1 MAIEITVSS
10 LSELESTLAEA
21 KGGETI
27 KLLDGYYGSI
37 KISKDFTSKVTIEAI
52 NPHQV
57 TFSDIDVPGGSNIH
71 LDGLVIESQPRID
84 QNAHHVTISNSI
96 LKNALYIRDADNIVI
111 DNNDISGGQNTL
123 ILNDVTNFT
132 ITENYIHHATADVV
146 RITGASKYGLFEN
159 NTVYDVAAAAPVHP
173 DLVQMFGTS
182 SGIPTDIIFRGNH
195 LYDDPTTGS
204 VYAQGFFFGDPNNGG
219 YKNILIENN
228 LINVGSPNSIAI
240 HGGQENVVI
249 QNNTLIPW
257 PGGGGAIIRLTDAR
271 GWTNEG
277 TTVQDNIAKSI
288 MNQTNVPNVS
298 GNYFYGSDADLSKLF
313 SGDGN
318 QWQDF
323 VPVGGSPIDLSTGLG
338 ASDRLTD
345 LLNGT
350 SSSGSTPTAP
360 EQPTPTPE
368 PIPEQPEPIPEGD
381 TDQGQIDTS
390 LDGVAYA
397 AMGEHE
403 FNRASDVIEV
413 AHNSNLAL
421 DAATI
426 SLSFNADTVSGV
438 HGLISKDAS
447 YYTGGGNHLVSY
459 IENGVLIV
467 RFQDGA
473 KDEIA
478 RIGGIKADTDYD
490 LQVSFGDGNASVWLN
505 GEQVHSADFST
516 SWTTNV
522 EYLQFGA
529 RGWSSKSGEA
539 GFSNVFD
546 GTISDIIVV
555 EGNLTPAQ
563 LQNLLSDASDD
574 SGTAGG
580 TPTPELSPAD
590 DLETSGDIPTP
601 ESPPNE
607 IGANVV
613 YEEAAEQ
620 TFNGRTDSIVNL
632 EHDAAYEVQ
641 EGTIYFTFNA
651 DDLNGTQGLF
661 SKDAFYYAGGG
672 NHVSV
677 MLKGDALY
685 LRFQDEDSDAAFRAP
700 GIKAGE
706 DYDVQ
711 TWFGDGEV
719 GLAVNGELIGTKAF
733 EVDLSLNDQNLQFGG
748 LGWGSSDGGDMIS
761 NAFDGTI
768 SDIMIID
775 QAVSIDNG
783 DLFI

>member
-1 MAIEITVSS
+1 MATEITVSS
-10 LSELESTLAEA
+10 LSSLESALAAA
-21 KGGETI
+21 KGGEII

-37 KISKDFTSKVTIEAI
+37 TLSKDFTSKVTIEAI
-52 NPHQV
+52 NPHKV

-71 LDGLVIESQPRID
+71 LDGLIIESQPRID

-111 DNNDISGGQNTL
+111 DNNDISGGQSTL
-123 ILNDVTNFT
+123 ILNDVTNFR

-159 NTVYDVAAAAPVHP
+159 NTVYDVAAAPLVHP

-182 SGIPTDIIFRGNH
+182 TGIPTDITFRGNH

-240 HGGQENVVI
+240 HGGQVNVVI
-249 QNNTLIPW
+249 QHNTLIPW
-257 PGGGGAIIRLTDAR
+257 PDGGGAIIRLTDAR

-288 MNQTNVPNVS
+288 LNQTNVPNVS
-298 GNYFYGSDADLSKLF
+298 GNYFYGSNADLSKLF

-350 SSSGSTPTAP
+350 SSSGSTPPTP
-360 EQPTPTPE
+360 EQPAPTPE
-368 PIPEQPEPIPEGD
+368 PTPEQPAPTPEPTPEQPAPTPEDNTGG
-381 TDQGQIDTS
+381 TDQGQIDSS
-390 LDGVAYA
+390 LNGVAYA
-397 AMGEHE
+397 AMGAHE
-403 FNRASDVIEV
+403 FTSASDVIEV

-421 DAATI
+421 DAATV
-426 SLSFNADTVSGV
+426 SFSFNADTVSGT
-438 HGLISKDAS
+438 HGLFSKDAS

-459 IENGVLIV
+459 IENGNLIV

-473 KDEIA
+473 NDDFA

-490 LQVSFGDGNASVWLN
+490 LQVSFGDGNTSVWLN
-505 GEQVHSADFST
+505 GAQVHSADFST
-516 SWTTNV
+516 SWTNNV

-529 RGWSSKSGEA
+529 RGWSSESGEA

-546 GTISDIIVV
+546 GTISDIIVA

-563 LQNLLSDASDD
+563 FQNLLSDALAD
-574 SGTAGG
+574 SGTVGG
-580 TPTPELSPAD
+580 TPTPE
-590 DLETSGDIPTP
+590 
-601 ESPPNE
+601 SPPTD
-607 IGANVV
+607 IIANVV
-613 YEEAAEQ
+613 YEQAAEQ
-620 TFNGRTDSIVNL
+620 TFTGKTASIVNL
-632 EHDAAYEVQ
+632 EHDAAYEVP
-641 EGTIYFTFNA
+641 EGTISFTFNA
-651 DDLNGTQGLF
+651 DDLRGTQGLF
-661 SKDAFYYAGGG
+661 SKDAFHYAGGG
-672 NHVSV
+672 NHLSV
-677 MLKGDALY
+677 MLKGDSLY
-685 LRFQDEDSDAAFRAP
+685 LVFQDEDSDMAFRAP
-700 GIKAGE
+700 GIKAGQ

-719 GLAVNGELIGTKAF
+719 GLAVNGELIGSKAF
-733 EVDLSLNDQNLQFGG
+733 EVDLSLNHQNLQVGG
-748 LGWGSSDGGDMIS
+748 LGWTSSNGGDTIS
-761 NAFDGTI
+761 NAFAGTI
-768 SDIMIID
+768 SDLVIID
-775 QAVSIDNG
+775 QAVSIDHG
-783 DLFI
+783 DLIV